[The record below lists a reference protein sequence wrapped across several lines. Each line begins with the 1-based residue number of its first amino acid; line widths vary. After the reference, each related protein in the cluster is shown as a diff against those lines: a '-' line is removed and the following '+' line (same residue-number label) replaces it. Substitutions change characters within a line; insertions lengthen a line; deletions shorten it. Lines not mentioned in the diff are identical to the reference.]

1 VIVKRIAFAFLLFVA
16 TTASARVRIPDWV
29 QSAAAMQVPSY
40 PEKTRGVTL
49 LDEWIVTPSANGE
62 LRTVRRRVDRVLG
75 TSGRD
80 LGFIAV
86 PFGGETK
93 LKRLQGWSIA
103 ASGQYHVPERD
114 AVESAAFDGELYA
127 DQKIKVLRVPAA
139 EPGSVVAFEYELAGR
154 PYAMQDM
161 WRFQSDLPVRRARYV
176 LSLPEGW
183 SHEARWMNAAGVEPQ
198 RVGTQLVWELSDV
211 AAIEDERGAP
221 PIHAVGGYV
230 GITFVPASG
239 AGHRTWND
247 VARWYQNLAEARRA
261 VSPAIETKARALTA
275 SSPSAFEK
283 IAALAKFAQ
292 RDIRYVAIEVGIGG
306 YQPHQAD
313 AVLSTLYGDC
323 KDKVTL
329 LSAMLRAIGI
339 ESHYVLVNSER
350 GVVEERFPSLFGF
363 NHAIIAVRLPADAP
377 KGLHAASNGLLF
389 FDPTHPYV
397 PAGELPP
404 SLQKSRGLVVK
415 GDGGELV
422 ELPSH
427 PPAASRLVRTAK
439 LTLMNDGTLEGEVHE
454 IRSGSIAANIRA
466 ILAGSSETE
475 RRQLIE
481 RMLTAHLDEHALRDL
496 VIENGDDPAK
506 DLLVRYHLSAPR
518 YARRKS
524 GMMLVRPRVL
534 GSKPEALLELEERK
548 HDYVTEGPSQHIDEI
563 DITVPPGVL
572 VDELPESRKLETP
585 AVTYHSAS
593 KFEQGVLRYR
603 RQYEL
608 HQYVVPREK
617 LGDLNKAFAEILA
630 DERGSAVLVT
640 K

>member
-1 VIVKRIAFAFLLFVA
+1 MRRIAFVFLVLVA
-16 TTASARVRIPDWV
+16 TTAAARVRVPEWV
-29 QSAAAMQVPSY
+29 QSAAAVPLPSY

-62 LRTVRRRVDRVLG
+62 VRTVRRRVDRILG

-103 ASGQYHVPERD
+103 ASGEYQVGDRD

-127 DQKIKVLRVPAA
+127 DQKVKVLRVPAA

-154 PYAMQDM
+154 PYAMQDL

-176 LSLPEGW
+176 LSLPQGW
-183 SHEARWMNAAGVEPQ
+183 SHEARWLNAAAVEPQ
-198 RVGTQLVWELSDV
+198 RAGSQLVWELTDV
-211 AAIEDERGAP
+211 AAIDEERGAP

-230 GITFVPASG
+230 GITFVPATG

-247 VARWYQNLAEARRA
+247 VARWYQGLAEPRRA
-261 VSPAIETKARALTA
+261 TSPPIETKAHALAA
-275 SSPSAFEK
+275 SSASSFDK

-292 RDIRYVAIEVGIGG
+292 RDIRYVAIEIGIGG
-306 YQPHQAD
+306 YQPHPAD

-350 GVVEERFPSLFGF
+350 GVVDESFPSLFGF

-377 KGLHAASNGLLF
+377 KGLHAASKGLLY

-397 PAGELPP
+397 PIGELPP
-404 SLQKSRGLVVK
+404 SLQASRGLVVK
-415 GDGGELV
+415 SDGGELV
-422 ELPSH
+422 ELPAH

-439 LTLMNDGTLEGEVHE
+439 LTLKNDGTLEGEVRE
-454 IRSGSIAANIRA
+454 TRSGSIAAGIRA
-466 ILAGSSETE
+466 ILAESSEAE
-475 RRQLIE
+475 RKQLIE
-481 RMLTAHLDEHALRDL
+481 RMLTAHLDEHTLRDL
-496 VIENGDDPAK
+496 VIENGDDPTK

-518 YARRKS
+518 YARKKS
-524 GMMLVRPRVL
+524 GMMLVRPRVI
-534 GSKPEALLELEERK
+534 GSKPEALLELGERK
-548 HDYVTEGPSQHIDEI
+548 NAYVTDGPSQQIDEI
-563 DITVPPGVL
+563 DITLPPEIV
-572 VDELPESRKLETP
+572 VDELPEVRRLETP
-585 AVTYHSAS
+585 ALTYTSAS
-593 KFEQGVLRYR
+593 KFEEGVLRYR
-603 RQYEL
+603 RTYEL
-608 HQYVVPREK
+608 HQYVVQRDK
-617 LGDLNKAFAEILA
+617 LGELNKAFAEILA